1 MFTSPAALPPFHT
14 PTSPPLF
21 WTDAPDES
29 LILGLASLSLEPTSD
44 DQWYSLEFLVAWLVD
59 MHGPKHHAHS
69 LLTTSSA
76 FWGSI
81 IHCIKHQ
88 SSRVSITAHVESYS
102 KIQIFW
108 TKEKGSKS
116 VVNDKSLV
124 QKKLRRESDI
134 LFPGEK
140 NKRSIAQLHR
150 RGPPPHFYLQKEG
163 LICPKTLRNMFKR
176 VHRVVFLRTVQVW
189 VWIIDTSVP

>member
-140 NKRSIAQLHR
+140 T
-150 RGPPPHFYLQKEG
+150 KEV
-163 LICPKTLRNMFKR
+163 LPNYIEEDPLPISTFKKKA
-176 VHRVVFLRTVQVW
+176 L
-189 VWIIDTSVP
+189 SVPKHLGTCLKECIE